1 MVNPLATTQEKVTIV
16 SPFHNRKE
24 VVERTIVSMCDQ
36 TYSNLE
42 IIVWDDASSDGT
54 WEEME
59 RVAASLKDPRLKI
72 IKYIENQGLTEGLN
86 KAIKMTDAKYVAI
99 VGSGDVCHPKRID
112 AQVEALENDVN
123 ANFCATNSISINVE
137 NNEKFVDDVFDGYK
151 IEEKDLVYKVPFTH
165 GSVMFRKQAV
175 LDCGL
180 YESVFKW
187 CADWDLFLRLCKD
200 GYGIYLKEE
209 YYFRYAMFNVES
221 FNPKKSI
228 EQLECKY
235 LARNLYENSDNREKI
250 IENAKQNLRKC
261 VSEYEKNIIRDLWKR
276 QIKLIFMGEVVY
288 ANELESLINEKYG
301 SSLDRKVGTLLAKI
315 IRSLPISPTVLINK
329 AREIAKIVKI

>member
-1 MVNPLATTQEKVTIV
+1 MLNSSSMQKKVAII

-24 VVERTIVSMCDQ
+24 VVERTIKSMCDQ
-36 TYSNLE
+36 DYLNLE

-59 RVAASLKDPRLKI
+59 RVASNLDDSRLTI
-72 IKYIENQGLTEGLN
+72 IKYVENQGLTAGLN
-86 KAIKMTDAKYVAI
+86 KAIKMTDATYVAI
-99 VGSGDVCHPKRID
+99 VGSGDICHPKRVL
-112 AQVEALENDVN
+112 AQVEALETDLK

-137 NNEKFVDDVFDGYK
+137 NNEKFVDDVCDAYK

-209 YYFRYAMFNVES
+209 YYFRYAMLDGAS
-221 FNPKKSI
+221 FNPKKSM